1 MADAFPKSPG
11 RLVSP
16 SGIPHLIEADV
27 TPIAFFQSI
36 LIDELNDI
44 GMNEGSYVI

>member
-36 LIDELNDI
+36 LIPAYLSKVSKI
-44 GMNEGSYVI
+44 MTKLL